1 MLYCFFSPRSRVG
14 PLTSNRRFLHRS
26 ASDGGG
32 GGGPGFGGGAN
43 AGGSDLR
50 GDVPVLERGRTG
62 GGWRA
67 SSSASLSRAADMR
80 AGLRRDEERE
90 RRRISRERDISRRR
104 RRYLR

>member
-1 MLYCFFSPRSRVG
+1 MG
-14 PLTSNRRFLHRS
+14 NT
-26 ASDGGG
+26 GG
-32 GGGPGFGGGAN
+32 N
-43 AGGSDLR
+43 DLR
-50 GDVPVLERGRTG
+50 GDVPVVDRGGRSGG

-67 SSSASLSRAADMR
+67 SSSFASSAARDRIDMR